1 MKYSVAVGTLH
12 ILLGFLEQHGVNR
25 AELCKELELDETIL
39 KDPDGRIPTAKLQSL
54 WRIAIKTTGNPSLP
68 LETGAFINPYTLGIL
83 SYLLMNTATLGMA
96 IDKLCQYQDI
106 SCAGIRTIPEHEGTH
121 CRLRLEV
128 MDADI
133 VQHSWAVE
141 SELSVYLTV
150 FKGLTGVPLAV
161 ERADFAYS
169 EPADYSAHVRVFG
182 TKNISFNSTFHG
194 ITFPASELE
203 RPVLHA
209 NTSLFPLFEKHVID
223 TLNKIQ
229 NAGTMSYHIRQAILE
244 LLKGEEP
251 RLANIARSLGIGE
264 RSIQLKLQEEGTT
277 FRELLDDVRK
287 EMAMAH
293 LRENKSSTTD
303 IAFLLGFS
311 EPSVFSRT
319 FKKWTGLSPQAYRK
333 TLV

>member
-1 MKYSVAVGTLH
+1 MKYSVAAGTLH
-12 ILLGFLEQHGVNR
+12 ILLGFLEQHGLDR
-25 AELCKELELDETIL
+25 TQLCKTLQLDETVL
-39 KDPDGRIPTAKLQSL
+39 KDPDGRIPTAKLQIL
-54 WRIAIKTTGNPSLP
+54 WRTAIETTGKPWLP
-68 LETGAFINPYTLGIL
+68 LEAGAFVNPYTLGIL

-106 SCAGIRTIPEHEGTH
+106 SCAGIRTVLERHGTT

-128 MDADI
+128 LDADI
-133 VQHSWAVE
+133 VQHACAVE

-150 FKGLTGVPLAV
+150 FKGLTGTSLVV
-161 ERADFAYS
+161 QQADFAYTA
-169 EPADYSAHVRVFG
+169 PANPGEHERVFG
-182 TKNISFNSTFHG
+182 TKNIVFNSSFHG
-194 ITFPASELE
+194 ITFAASELE

-209 NTSLFPLFEKHVID
+209 NASLFPLFEKHATD
-223 TLNKIQ
+223 TLNKLQ
-229 NAGTMSYHIRQAILE
+229 NADTMSYRIRQAILG
-244 LLKGEEP
+244 LLKGDEP
-251 RLANIARSLGIGE
+251 RLANIARTLGIGE
-264 RSIQLKLQEEGTT
+264 RTIQLKLQEEGTT

-287 EMAMAH
+287 EMAIAH

-333 TLV
+333 TLA